1 MHYQSSLL
9 LCTINVSGIRLLDYL
24 LQFQKNHEI
33 LIASISSYCQ
43 KPVQKSKTT
52 SYVLQA
58 NMDTYES
65 NF

>member
-1 MHYQSSLL
+1 MHYQSSLV

-43 KPVQKSKTT
+43 KTVQKILNYILHAVGKHG
-52 SYVLQA
+52 Y
-58 NMDTYES
+58 M
-65 NF
+65 